1 VLYKI
6 ALTSKARWHYEQN
19 PRSKALCKARVIH
32 VAGRET
38 LLDSFRAG
46 RKAIDVKFDARLG
59 KLVLVYEQN
68 GK

>member
-1 VLYKI
+1 
-6 ALTSKARWHYEQN
+6 
-19 PRSKALCKARVIH
+19 
-32 VAGRET
+32 
-38 LLDSFRAG
+38 LDSFRAG